1 MAVKKKIPQ
10 RMCIGC
16 GEMKDKRDML
26 RVIKT
31 SEDEIMID
39 ATGKKNGRGAYV
51 CFSQECLDKAVK
63 NKGLERSLKK
73 AIPAEVYDSLRKEL
87 EAIEEG

>member
-31 SEDEIMID
+31 SEDEIMLD

-51 CFSQECLDKAVK
+51 CFSPECLELAVK
-63 NKGLERSLKK
+63 NKGLERSLKMK
-73 AIPAEVYDSLRKEL
+73 IPAEIYEDLRREL
-87 EAIEEG
+87 EAIETK

>member
-73 AIPAEVYDSLRKEL
+73 SIPADVYDSLRKEL
-87 EAIEEG
+87 EAIEEE